1 MPIVVFG
8 LLDRAMNVG
17 SGFNFAILAAVFAAV
32 FSFVAIP
39 ALLPFLRRHAVAKV
53 NARSS
58 HKVPTPQGAGIALV
72 AGVVG
77 VFATAIIFAPF
88 LTMSDRMALAAL
100 GAGAVLISAIGFL
113 DDVRPLPV
121 LPRVGGQLALIG
133 LMLYVTPSYISLFD
147 GALPLVVERLLAAV
161 ALFWMVNLTNF
172 IDGLDWLT
180 VAQFVPVAVVLV
192 VLSAFAM
199 PTPLVAVIMAPIL
212 GGLIGFAPYNKPVAK
227 LFLGDTGS
235 LVIGLVGG
243 YALYRVAADV
253 SFFAAIIIPLY
264 AISDTSITLVR
275 RLLKGEKIWTP
286 HRSFFFQRA
295 TSMGWSVYQVVG
307 TVAALNIYLAF
318 WGWVAA
324 HAVSNSVTMIAFMM
338 SLGAVLV
345 TLRAFTR
352 VPAEALAVSNL

>member
-1 MPIVVFG
+1 
-8 LLDRAMNVG
+8 MNLG
-17 SGFNFAILAAVFAAV
+17 SGFNFAVVAAFFAAV

-39 ALLPFLRRHAVAKV
+39 ALLPFLRRHAIAKV

-58 HKVPTPQGAGIALV
+58 HKEPTPQGAGIALV

-121 LPRVGGQLALIG
+121 LPRVVGQLALIG

-147 GALPLVVERLLAAV
+147 GALPLVVERLFAAV

-199 PTPLVAVIMAPIL
+199 PTPLVAIIMAPIL

-227 LFLGDTGS
+227 IFLGDTGS

-275 RLLKGEKIWTP
+275 RILKGEKIWTP

-324 HAVSNSVTMIAFMM
+324 HANSNTVTMIAFMM
-338 SLGAVLV
+338 SLGAVLA